1 MIGISCVWY
10 HSLTTSNKN
19 QPQLPY
25 HTLSPVQTLDA
36 LNASSTALSQTEGE
50 RRLQQYGCNE
60 LASDEK
66 RSLFMRFIDQFKDL
80 MIVILLVA
88 ALLFFITQGT
98 EGMTDAIIILAVVVL
113 NAMMP

>member
-1 MIGISCVWY
+1 
-10 HSLTTSNKN
+10 
-19 QPQLPY
+19 
-25 HTLSPVQTLDA
+25 
-36 LNASSTALSQTEGE
+36 
-50 RRLQQYGCNE
+50 
-60 LASDEK
+60 
-66 RSLFMRFIDQFKDL
+66 MRFIDQFKDL